1 MRRAFAT
8 FVLLLM
14 SATPALAAV
23 QEEGPPDFLSPEGG
37 LMIWTLAIF
46 LVLLLLLSRFAF
58 RPLLAAVEARE
69 KSLQDAIDAARRDR
83 EGAQRLLEEQ
93 QRNLDAS
100 RAEAQQLIVQGRQ
113 AGERLRADMLE
124 QTRAEQQQMLERARR
139 EIGAERDRAIA
150 ELRKEAVELAI
161 LGAGRVIDRNL
172 DDKTNRQ
179 LVESFLSSLDT
190 DARGEGARR

>member
-93 QRNLDAS
+93 QRNLEES

-139 EIGAERDRAIA
+139 EIGAERDRAIT

-161 LGAGRVIDRNL
+161 LGAGRVIDKNL